1 MKYQTPESYLIELR
15 EILKKEHQKLV
26 ENKNFIVK
34 SQKLDIANTYR
45 KIEIKLQTF
54 IEDLNNLK

>member
-54 IEDLNNLK
+54 IDDLNNLK